1 MKIIF
6 SKPGEYK
13 NDDKNIIVTENHVE
27 DEKVFNIVEKNA
39 MSYIKAGLADLEKEI
54 KADDPPFDDDN
65 ETDLDKMTVPQLEEF
80 AAAQE
85 PVIDLSEAKNKA
97 EKLEAIK
104 AEFEV
109 RKTED

>member
-6 SKPGEYK
+6 LKAGEYR
-13 NDDKNIIVTENHVE
+13 NDDKTIAVSDKDIEG
-27 DEKVFNIVEKNA
+27 EKVFIVCEKNA
-39 MSYIKAGLADLEKEI
+39 MSFIKAGLACLETEI
-54 KADDPPFDDDN
+54 KADDPPFDDDK

-80 AAAQE
+80 AAAAE

-104 AEFEV
+104 AELEA
-109 RKTED
+109 RESED